1 MRKRIFEI
9 IEVAKDGDRASDLYD
24 SIMLVLIIISIVP
37 LAFKSQPH
45 IFVITD
51 FVTTTAFIIDYIL
64 RWLTADY
71 RQNKHT
77 MISFVKY
84 PFTLWAIIDLVS
96 ILPSFQFLAS
106 GFKLLRIF
114 RMIRMFRIFRVA
126 KAMRYSKSMSIIAD
140 VIKNSKSALM
150 AVASLATGYILVA
163 ALVIFSVEPESFN
176 TFFDAVYWAT
186 ISLTTVGYGD
196 VYAVSTVGKI
206 VTMIS
211 SILGIAVV
219 ALPAGVITAGYMKA
233 LEEDNDADNRN
244 EENEQS

>member
-1 MRKRIFEI
+1 M
-9 IEVAKDGDRASDLYD
+9 
-24 SIMLVLIIISIVP
+24 
-37 LAFKSQPH
+37 
-45 IFVITD
+45 
-51 FVTTTAFIIDYIL
+51 
-64 RWLTADY
+64 
-71 RQNKHT
+71 
-77 MISFVKY
+77 
-84 PFTLWAIIDLVS
+84 
-96 ILPSFQFLAS
+96 
-106 GFKLLRIF
+106 
-114 RMIRMFRIFRVA
+114 A

-233 LEEDNDADNRN
+233 LEEDNDADN
-244 EENEQS
+244 